1 MSDALENEP
10 FHLNP
15 ESSQTDSSPLMQEKS
30 GLISEDSSNGPG
42 HGRPTP
48 RPRAATVTVAPR
60 PRESTSSD
68 SAMSGHS
75 DGSALTTATY
85 LPSSET
91 STQRSISQTLKHGSS
106 KAPRSVFPSARKL
119 DRGVLDYYAEFDDK
133 LRTVETDE
141 PAETETEHTAVK
153 EAIENAMQHLHQI
166 RLRDQLQ
173 RPLKYEPRDEFHRPD
188 PELTKK
194 FDELVQEELKIRRL
208 STSDWLRVAV
218 WWLLKVIPA
227 FY

>member
-15 ESSQTDSSPLMQEKS
+15 EPSRTDGSPMTQDKS
-30 GLISEDSSNGPG
+30 GLVSEEGSNGPG
-42 HGRPTP
+42 HGRPTS
-48 RPRAATVTVAPR
+48 RLQAATVTVPPR
-60 PRESTSSD
+60 SRESTSSD
-68 SAMSGHS
+68 SVMSGHS

-91 STQRSISQTLKHGSS
+91 STQRSVSQTLKHGPPR
-106 KAPRSVFPSARKL
+106 APGSVFRSARNT

-133 LRTVETDE
+133 LRTADTDE
-141 PAETETEHTAVK
+141 PAETATEHTAVK

-173 RPLKYEPRDEFHRPD
+173 RPLKYEPRDESHRPD
-188 PELTKK
+188 SELTKK
-194 FDELVQEELKIRRL
+194 LDELVEEELKIRRL
-208 STSDWLRVAV
+208 STSDWLRLAV
-218 WWLLKVIPA
+218 WWLLKVKPT